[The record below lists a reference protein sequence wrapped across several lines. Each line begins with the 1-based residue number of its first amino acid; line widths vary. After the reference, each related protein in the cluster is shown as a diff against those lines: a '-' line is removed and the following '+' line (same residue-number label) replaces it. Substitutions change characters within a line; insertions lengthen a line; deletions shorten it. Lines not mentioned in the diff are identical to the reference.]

1 MMQSQTRYL
10 EPEATPQIPAETART
25 DVTAVTGTL
34 VCMPPEDNQFKI
46 YFRATDGLEGDR
58 GITHYDGQIAEIEG
72 PHLVLTNPDLPV
84 TVLRAD
90 MAEPKML
97 HRLGLR
103 PGDQVELHWS

>member
-10 EPEATPQIPAETART
+10 EPETTPQTPAETARA
-25 DVTAVTGTL
+25 DVTAVAGTL

-58 GITHYDGQIAEIEG
+58 GITHYNGQIAEIEG

-90 MAEPKML
+90 MAETKML